1 MKTLTSLMVA
11 CSMMLAAGAQ
21 AAPTGEKACAVT
33 LKMGTL
39 APEGSSWHLILKD
52 MGEKWK
58 TAPGGGVALK
68 IYPGGVLG
76 DEPVVINKMRIGQIQ
91 AGVLTMAGLSHID
104 NAGFALCFPMMYR
117 SYEELDYVRD
127 RMKPYLEKRMLDRGF
142 VVLNWG
148 DAGWV
153 YFFGKT
159 PIRTPDDLKKMKFFV
174 WAGDN
179 DSVNLWKSAGFSP
192 ISLASTDIMPGLQT
206 GLINCFDTTAISA
219 LSFQW
224 FPLAPQMTNV
234 KWAPLIGATVVTKKA
249 WAKVPVAAREAVRAA
264 ALEAGERMREE
275 IRSADDK
282 AIGIMKEKGLKVVD
296 VTPEQHAAWQ
306 KLFEDSYP
314 KMVDVLT
321 PRESFDMA
329 MKYRGEFRAKQDK
342 VK

>member
-1 MKTLTSLMVA
+1 MKNPLLKTLALCA
-11 CSMMLAAGAQ
+11 FLAATPLM
-21 AAPTGEKACAVT
+21 AAPSSGVT

-58 TAPGGGVALK
+58 TAPGGGVQLK

-76 DEPVVINKMRIGQIQ
+76 DEPVVIQKMRIGQIQ

-104 NAGFALCFPMMYR
+104 KAGFALCLPMMYK
-117 SYEELDYVRD
+117 SYEELDYVREKM
-127 RMKPYLEKRMLDRGF
+127 RPYLEKRLLAKGF

-159 PIRTPDDLKKMKFFV
+159 PITSLDDLRKMKFFV
-174 WAGDN
+174 WAGDG

-192 ISLASTDIMPGLQT
+192 ISLSSTDIMPGLQT

-224 FPLAPQMTNV
+224 FPLAPNMTNI
-234 KWAPLIGATVVTKKA
+234 KWAPLIGATVVSKKA
-249 WAKVPVAAREAVRAA
+249 WDKIPMAARDQLKKA
-264 ALEAGERMREE
+264 ALEAGERMKVE

-282 AIGIMKEKGLKVVD
+282 AIGIMKEKGLKVVE
-296 VTPEQHAAWQ
+296 VTPEQYAQWQ
-306 KLFEDSYP
+306 KLFEDAYP
-314 KMVDVLT
+314 QMVGKLT
-321 PRESFDMA
+321 PKESFDLA
-329 MKYRGEFRAKQDK
+329 MKYRNEFRALKGK
-342 VK
+342 